1 MKFNS
6 KNNKF
11 RLIISQN
18 LSSKENSNIDKALFK
33 DFSKES
39 IAILR
44 IYSWQNCVTLGAGQN
59 IDDYK
64 ELQNE
69 YKNDISKRLTGG
81 GVLFHG
87 HDISY
92 TILLNPNEIENR
104 DVKETYFL
112 LCQFLIKFYENLG
125 LKPHFAKDDENI
137 ILSKSPFCQVGFEAY
152 DIIINDKKIGGNAQ
166 KRAKNCILQ
175 HGSIPLFKKQNSEF
189 FGSSLDDFGINLGFE
204 EAKDALVKAFIESF
218 NVEFIEDDLNSDE
231 IEILNRLNNENN

>member
-1 MKFNS
+1 MKF
-6 KNNKF
+6 NNKF

-18 LSSKENSNIDKALFK
+18 LSSKVNSNIDKALFK
-33 DFSKES
+33 AFNNDSLP
-39 IAILR
+39 ILR
-44 IYSWQNCVTLGAGQN
+44 IYSWEDSISFGAGQN
-59 IDDYK
+59 IDDYSSLK
-64 ELQNE
+64 EE
-69 YKNDISKRLTGG
+69 YKNNVSKRLTGG

-92 TILLNPNEIENR
+92 TIVLNPNMIENR

-112 LCQFLIKFYENLG
+112 LCQFLLKFYEYLG
-125 LKPHFAKDDENI
+125 LKASFAKDNENI

-204 EAKDALVKAFIESF
+204 EAKDALVRAFIESF